1 MWHNEERKEVPCV
14 KEIPDKDRLERCFEA
29 QRVHFRQR
37 PPVLKLAEFEKGEIL
52 NDPLKPIQCFY
63 LIVKGS
69 VSIYNLTEDGSIRYI
84 SKAACGTL
92 LGDME
97 FSGVGNQAF
106 YVEASENVL
115 CLAVPFRENRTM
127 LENDPVFLRFV
138 LTQLAGKLSLSAVMT
153 ASAQTLE
160 EKVLFFLRKVQV
172 NHEIS
177 SVNHALEPLH
187 CSRRQ
192 LQRVLKKLCD
202 EGLIVKTGRGCYRLR
217 E

>member
-1 MWHNEERKEVPCV
+1 MPGV
-14 KEIPDKDRLERCFEA
+14 KEIVEKDRLEYFFGEQQA
-29 QRVHFRQR
+29 HFRQQ
-37 PPVLKLAEFEKGEIL
+37 PPVIKLVEFEKGEIL
-52 NDPLKPIQCFY
+52 NDPLKPLDRFY
-63 LIVKGS
+63 ILVMGS

-84 SKAACGTL
+84 SKASSGTL

-97 FSGVGNQAF
+97 FSGAGNQSF
-106 YVEASENVL
+106 YIEAAETVL
-115 CLAVPFRENRTM
+115 CLAMPFRENLDI

-138 LTQLAGKLSLSAVMT
+138 LRQLAGKLSLSAVMT

-160 EKVLFFLRKVQV
+160 EKVLFFLGKIQTD
-172 NHEIS
+172 HTIS
-177 SVNHALEPLH
+177 SVNQAFQALH

-202 EGLIVKTGRGCYRLR
+202 EGLIIKTGRGCYRLK

>member
-1 MWHNEERKEVPCV
+1 M
-14 KEIPDKDRLERCFEA
+14 KEIVDRDRLEHFFREQQA
-29 QRVHFRQR
+29 HFRQR
-37 PPVLKLAEFEKGEIL
+37 PPVLKLVEFKKGEIL
-52 NDPLKPIQCFY
+52 NDPLQLLNRFY
-63 LIVKGS
+63 IIVRGS

-84 SKAACGTL
+84 SKAASGTL

-97 FSGVGNQAF
+97 FSGAGNQSF
-106 YVEASENVL
+106 YIEAAETVL
-115 CLAVPFRENRTM
+115 CLAIPFRENLDI

-138 LTQLAGKLSLSAVMT
+138 LSQLAGKLSLSAVMT

-160 EKVLFFLRKVQV
+160 EKVLFFLRKVQAD
-172 NHEIS
+172 HAIS
-177 SVNHALEPLH
+177 SVNQALQALH

-202 EGLIVKTGRGCYRLR
+202 EGLVVKTSRGHYRLK

>member
-1 MWHNEERKEVPCV
+1 M
-14 KEIPDKDRLERCFEA
+14 KEIVDRDRLEHFFREQQA
-29 QRVHFRQR
+29 HFRQR
-37 PPVLKLAEFEKGEIL
+37 PPVLKLVEFKKGEIL
-52 NDPLKPIQCFY
+52 NDPLQLLNRFY
-63 LIVKGS
+63 IIVRGS

-84 SKAACGTL
+84 SKAASGTL

-97 FSGVGNQAF
+97 FSGAGNQSF
-106 YVEASENVL
+106 YIEAAETVL
-115 CLAVPFRENRTM
+115 CLAMPFRENLDI

-138 LTQLAGKLSLSAVMT
+138 LSQLAGKLSLSAVMT

-160 EKVLFFLRKVQV
+160 EKVLFFLRKVQAD
-172 NHEIS
+172 HAIS
-177 SVNHALEPLH
+177 SVNQALQALH

-202 EGLIVKTGRGCYRLR
+202 EGLVVKTSRGHYRLK